1 LNIEIRKY
9 RREDVGNV
17 MKIIELEGEEWADY
31 WKPNKADMYR
41 NALENSITYVADK
54 NGEICG
60 YSRSIDDYACEI
72 IVVDLLV
79 TPKHRGKGLGSKL
92 MEVLCKEYPE
102 KQVYVMSD
110 VDVFYKKQGYEKVGS
125 VFQVKVK

>member
-1 LNIEIRKY
+1 MSIKIRKY
-9 RREDVGNV
+9 KREDADNV
-17 MKIIELEGEEWADY
+17 MKIIELEGEEWAEY
-31 WKPNKADMYR
+31 WKLGKAEMYR
-41 NALENSITYVADK
+41 NALKKSITYVADE

-79 TPKHRGKGLGSKL
+79 TPRHRGKGLGSKL
-92 MEVLCKEYPE
+92 MEVLCEEYPQ

-125 VFQVKVK
+125 VFQVKVS